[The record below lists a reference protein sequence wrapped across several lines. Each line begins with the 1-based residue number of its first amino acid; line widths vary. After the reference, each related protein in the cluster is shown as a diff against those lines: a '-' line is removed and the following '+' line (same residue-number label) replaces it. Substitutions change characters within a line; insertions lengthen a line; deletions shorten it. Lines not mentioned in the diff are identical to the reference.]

1 MLYVTLKIDL
11 KEEQDVKFR
20 VGICLVKKKPD
31 TENLQFMFLV
41 EITILHFFRQKISE
55 IFVVFLFV
63 FFRKQFLAR
72 FLGLDCPEYRIQTL
86 FWEFWHFLHW
96 FKPWFDLFI
105 YFREITVCYFVKF
118 SFLKKT
124 YRWGLIRMSSFC
136 QVKIVY
142 KIFVPN

>member
-1 MLYVTLKIDL
+1 MIDL
-11 KEEQDVKFR
+11 KEEQNVKFR
-20 VGICLVKKKPD
+20 VGICFVKEEPD

-86 FWEFWHFLHW
+86 F
-96 FKPWFDLFI
+96 
-105 YFREITVCYFVKF
+105 
-118 SFLKKT
+118 
-124 YRWGLIRMSSFC
+124 
-136 QVKIVY
+136 
-142 KIFVPN
+142 